1 MKDKKT
7 RNPEPGQ
14 KSKGLLPSVRA
25 LCSVLCALY
34 FVFCALSSVFAAS
47 WSPEDVL
54 RSYLMNNYPWE
65 EIEVSNVKVMGKI
78 NSEPPQRVLVEKG
91 PIGKAVFSFVF
102 RDNKRTI
109 VKANVRAFGM
119 LVKSKRPY
127 RKRHVIRAEDI
138 YLAKMDIRKMPGG
151 SVKDPSKIIGKSL
164 KRSITAN
171 IPVVEDMIEMSRVV
185 ARGKRVVLL
194 IDYSGLSIRAAGKTK
209 EKGYVGKAVR
219 AINLSSKKEVNGVLI
234 DEKTVRVE
242 L

>member
-1 MKDKKT
+1 MKDKRVLK
-7 RNPEPGQ
+7 REIN
-14 KSKGLLPSVRA
+14 LLVFV
-25 LCSVLCALY
+25 SVLLSLSCW
-34 FVFCALSSVFAAS
+34 LSSVDAAS

-54 RSYLMNNYPWE
+54 RSYLTNNYPWE
-65 EIEVSNVKVMGKI
+65 EIEVSNVQVMGKI
-78 NSEPPQRVLVEKG
+78 NSEPPQRILVEKG
-91 PIGKAVFSFVF
+91 PIGKAVFSFMSGN
-102 RDNKRTI
+102 NKRTI

-119 LVKSKRPY
+119 VVKSKRPY

-194 IDYSGLSIRAAGKTK
+194 INYSGLSIRAAGKTK